1 MRAHRRRIPDN
12 KIDNTASFFYMPD
25 EIFKEGI
32 NILGRR
38 FASPDAGRD
47 VLQFNPCLKHKLIRH
62 TTRHFA
68 ETELAPIAADI
79 DRERI
84 FPREVIAKMAKLN
97 YFGLQAPK
105 AYGGA
110 ALDSISAAIVV
121 EEISRVCA
129 AVGLCVTV
137 HNGVA
142 VYPFLRFAN
151 EAQKKKY
158 LPELASGRAIGAF
171 SLTEANAGSDAGSVE
186 TTATKKGGN
195 FILSGTKIFVT
206 NGGVCDVAL
215 IFALTSSPQ
224 SKLQSSVFIVE
235 SGFAGFLRGELED
248 LCGMRANPVSSLFFE
263 DCPVPEENLLGRQG
277 DGMKIGLATL
287 DNGRIG
293 VAAQALGIAQGAME
307 AAVKYA
313 KERQQFKKPLASQ
326 QTIQNYIADMA
337 TEIMAARLLL
347 YRACDLKDAGLPF
360 GAEASMAKLYCS
372 TVASKVTGL
381 AVQIHGGYGYS
392 KEYDVERY
400 FRDAKVTEIYEGTS
414 EIQRMVI
421 ARAILTQPMM

>member
-1 MRAHRRRIPDN
+1 M
-12 KIDNTASFFYMPD
+12 
-25 EIFKEGI
+25 
-32 NILGRR
+32 
-38 FASPDAGRD
+38 
-47 VLQFNPCLKHKLIRH
+47 QFNPCMKHKLIRNSA
-62 TTRHFA
+62 RHFA
-68 ETELAPIAADI
+68 EAELAPIAAEI
-79 DRERI
+79 DQQRI
-84 FPREVIAKMAKLN
+84 FPRDVITKMGELN
-97 YFGLQAPK
+97 YFGLQVPK
-105 AYGGA
+105 EYGGA

-142 VYPFLRFAN
+142 VYPFLQFAN
-151 EAQKKKY
+151 ASQKEKY
-158 LPELASGRAIGAF
+158 LPQLAAGNVIGAF

-186 TTATKKGGN
+186 TTAVKNGTDY
-195 FILSGTKIFVT
+195 ILNGTKIFVT

-215 IFALTSSPQ
+215 IFALTSSPDN
-224 SKLQSSVFIVE
+224 KLQSSVFIVE
-235 SGFAGFLRGELED
+235 SKFPGFLRGELED

-263 DCPVPEENLLGRQG
+263 DCPVSEENLLGKQG
-277 DGMKIGLATL
+277 DGMKIGLTTL

-313 KERQQFKKPLASQ
+313 KERQQFKKPIASQ

-347 YRACDLKDAGLPF
+347 YRACERKDAGAAF
-360 GAEASMAKLYCS
+360 GCEASMAKLYCS
-372 TVASKVTGL
+372 RVASKVTSL

-400 FRDAKVTEIYEGTS
+400 FRDARVTEIYEGTS

-421 ARAILTQPMM
+421 ARAILSQPMM

>member
-1 MRAHRRRIPDN
+1 M
-12 KIDNTASFFYMPD
+12 
-25 EIFKEGI
+25 
-32 NILGRR
+32 
-38 FASPDAGRD
+38 
-47 VLQFNPCLKHKLIRH
+47 KHKLIRNSA
-62 TTRHFA
+62 RHFA
-68 ETELAPIAADI
+68 EAELAPIAAEI
-79 DRERI
+79 DQQRI
-84 FPREVIAKMAKLN
+84 FPRDVIAKMGELN
-97 YFGLQAPK
+97 YFGLQVPK
-105 AYGGA
+105 EYGGA

-142 VYPFLRFAN
+142 VYPFLQFAN
-151 EAQKKKY
+151 ASQKEKY
-158 LPELASGRAIGAF
+158 LPQLAAGNVIGAF

-186 TTATKKGGN
+186 TTAVKNGTDY
-195 FILSGTKIFVT
+195 ILNGTKIFVT

-215 IFALTSSPQ
+215 IFALTSSPDN
-224 SKLQSSVFIVE
+224 KLQSSVFIVE
-235 SGFAGFLRGELED
+235 SKFPGFLRGELED

-263 DCPVPEENLLGRQG
+263 DCRVPAENLLGRLG
-277 DGMKIGLATL
+277 DGMKIGLTTL

-313 KERQQFKKPLASQ
+313 KERQQFKKPIASQ

-347 YRACDLKDAGLPF
+347 YRACELKDTGAPF
-360 GAEASMAKLYCS
+360 GCEASMAKLYCS
-372 TVASKVTGL
+372 SVASKVTGL

-421 ARAILTQPMM
+421 ARAILSQQIM